1 MLFHPAGK
9 REATVAQLTSDVEKH
24 TALYVEAFNSGD
36 ADAVNAMYT
45 EDAVAVWEPGLPL
58 TGQAR
63 IDSVKEFLASA
74 PKMTAVP
81 RQSFVTGD
89 TALLI
94 VDWTIDTTDAD
105 GKPERLSGVGADVLR
120 LGEDGNWRYAI
131 DDPYGGK

>member
-1 MLFHPAGK
+1 M
-9 REATVAQLTSDVEKH
+9 AQLTNEVEKH
-24 TALYVEAFNSGD
+24 TALYVEAFNAGD

-45 EDAVAVWEPGLPL
+45 DEAVAVWEPGVPL

-63 IDSVKEFLASA
+63 VDAVREFLSHG
-74 PKMTAVP
+74 PRMTAVP

-105 GKPERLSGVGADVLR
+105 GNPERLSGVGADVLR
-120 LGEDGNWRYAI
+120 LGADGNWRYAV